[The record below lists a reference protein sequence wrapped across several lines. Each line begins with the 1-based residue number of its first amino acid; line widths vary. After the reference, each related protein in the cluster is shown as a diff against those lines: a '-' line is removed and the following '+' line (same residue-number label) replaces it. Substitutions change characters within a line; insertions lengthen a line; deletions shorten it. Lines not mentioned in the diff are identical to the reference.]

1 MTKLY
6 NYLVKDGDAIAV
18 GISAVLFVIFALGIY
33 FGSTSGGYSL
43 SELTDRADL
52 TDVNCFNSGLWMMIV
67 MTILAIVLMI
77 GGVFWDLIRNF
88 KTGSKTLIGMGVL
101 AVAFIVLYFTSS
113 HDTGGRYDAYWSN
126 PEFHINE
133 SISKFISAG
142 LYSLG
147 GLTLLAFMLIL
158 VFEIRSFFK

>member
-18 GISAVLFVIFALGIY
+18 GISAVLFVVFALSIY
-33 FGSTSGGYSL
+33 FGAQSGGYNL
-43 SELTDRADL
+43 SELTDMQDKSQ
-52 TDVNCFNSGLWMMIV
+52 VNCFNSGLWMMIV

-88 KTGSKTLIGMGVL
+88 KTGSKTLIGTGVL
-101 AVAFIVLYFTSS
+101 AGAFIVLYFTSS
-113 HDTGGRYDAYWSN
+113 HDTGGRYDAYWSS

-142 LYSLG
+142 LYSLA
-147 GLTLLAFMLIL
+147 GLTFLAFLLIII
-158 VFEIRSFFK
+158 FEIRSFFK